1 MVIENISN
9 VTVDIVSN
17 LSQPVVQ
24 GLDFLVKVGIGV
36 SIAIIAYVL
45 YLIVKGLLRARTAG
59 KVKKILQVLE
69 RIDYKLDKIV
79 DGKVRGKSGKKK
91 GRS

>member
-1 MVIENISN
+1 MVIENVSN
-9 VTVDIVSN
+9 VTADIVSN
-17 LSQPVVQ
+17 LSQPVMQ

-69 RIDYKLDKIV
+69 RIDHKLDKIV
-79 DGKVRGKSGKKK
+79 GEKVKEKSGKKK
-91 GRS
+91 K